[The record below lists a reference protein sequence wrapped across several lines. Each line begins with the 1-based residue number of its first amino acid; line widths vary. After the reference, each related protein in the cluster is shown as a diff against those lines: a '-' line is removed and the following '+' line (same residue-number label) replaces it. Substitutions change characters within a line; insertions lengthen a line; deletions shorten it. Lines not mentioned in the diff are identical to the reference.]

1 MPPARDLTTPSASPP
16 PATFDVIGR
25 APLIP
30 GDDSSGYDTL
40 LSRVSAAVRPGDV
53 IEEAWVRDVVDL
65 IWEAV
70 RLRRLKA
77 ALLTACA
84 DRGLRD
90 VLTGINVTG
99 NTAFALAGPWA
110 AREPAAVEKV
120 DAILAAAGLGIDH
133 VMAHTLRRYI
143 DQIER
148 IDRMIASA
156 EARRSAALRDIAH
169 HREHLAA
176 SLRAAANEAITDAEF
191 EVVSPAA
198 PAAAPATEQR
208 PAASD

>member
-1 MPPARDLTTPSASPP
+1 L
-16 PATFDVIGR
+16 DVLGR

-40 LSRVSAAVRPGDV
+40 LARVSAAVRPGDF

-133 VMAHTLRRYI
+133 VMAQTLRRHI
-143 DQIER
+143 GEIER

-156 EARRSAALRDIAH
+156 EARRSATLREIAH

-176 SLRAAANEAITDAEF
+176 SLRAAANEAIADAEF
-191 EVVSPAA
+191 EVVAPPAA
-198 PAAAPATEQR
+198 HYAAPATEQR
-208 PAASD
+208 PAASE